1 MGFSCLA
8 DARSATV
15 MPRFT
20 FPPTTD
26 ICIDRKLGAPMA
38 PTTTSPGV
46 QSPARLNLLIEPWIP
61 IRFESGATAEVTIT
75 EAFHRAHEIKE
86 IVAELPTTSF
96 AILRLLLAILHRAHN
111 DRVSVED
118 WRGWRQNGLPL
129 DVIDAYL
136 DPFHDRFDLFGA
148 RPFFQVAD
156 LTTAKGERKDVSPL
170 IADLPSNN
178 RLFTNRAAE
187 GAASLSFA
195 EAARWLIHAQ
205 AFDVSGI
212 KSGAIGDDRVKGGK
226 GYPIGTGWAGNLGG
240 VYAQGRTLQET
251 LLLNLTGQD
260 STDDDLD
267 ADLPPWEEAT
277 PDTAAER
284 GGLIPHGPVRMF
296 TWQSRRIRLFTEGDR
311 VTGCLV
317 ANGDRLTPQNM
328 QSWEPLSA
336 WRYSDPQT
344 KKAKQT
350 TYMPREH
357 LAGRALWRGV
367 GALLPGIAPTYPK
380 TDAASAL
387 TPRVVDWI
395 AELDRVGALDVPLIR
410 LRAVGVIYGSQSSVV
425 DEIIDDQ
432 VLLPVTL
439 LRERNRALAAQ
450 AEEAVRLA
458 DDGARAVRRLAENL
472 EKAAGGTGEAT
483 SAQAAEKAYAALD
496 APYRAWLATLTDE
509 TDPLDAIAG
518 WKLRARYTLR
528 SLGDEL
534 LASAGPAAWKGREVS
549 HLGQVE
555 LITTARAE
563 GWFLRALDK
572 TFGKPVRKDAA
583 A

>member
-1 MGFSCLA
+1 MRCLP
-8 DARSATV
+8 TV
-15 MPRFT
+15 QLIKYVDEQIHLCT
-20 FPPTTD
+20 Y
-26 ICIDRKLGAPMA
+26 DRHEQQPGGTMA
-38 PTTTSPGV
+38 PTTTPPGV
-46 QSPARLNLLIEPWIP
+46 QPPARLNLLREPWIP
-61 IRFESGATAEVTIT
+61 IRFESGAAGDVSIT

-111 DRVSVED
+111 DRVTIED
-118 WRGWRQNGLPL
+118 WRGWQQNGLPL
-129 DVIDAYL
+129 DAVDAYL
-136 DPFHDRFDLFGA
+136 DHFQDRFDLFGE

-156 LTTAKGERKDVSPL
+156 LATAKGERKDVAPL

-178 RLFTNRAAE
+178 RLFSNRAGE
-187 GAASLSFA
+187 GATSLSFA

-240 VYAQGRTLQET
+240 IYAQGRTLQET

-260 STDDDLD
+260 SADDDLD
-267 ADLPPWEEAT
+267 ADLPPWEDST

-284 GGLIPHGPVRMF
+284 RGLIPRGPVRLF

-328 QSWEPLSA
+328 QTWEPLSA
-336 WRYSDPQT
+336 WRYSDPQS

-367 GALLPGIAPTYPK
+367 EALVPGISPTYPK
-380 TDAASAL
+380 TDAPAAL
-387 TPRVVDWI
+387 PPRVIEWI
-395 AELDRVGALDVPLIR
+395 GELDRAGALGLPLIR
-410 LRAVGVIYGSQSSVV
+410 FSAVGVIYGSQSSVV

-432 VLLPVTL
+432 VLLPVAL
-439 LRERNRALAAQ
+439 LRERNRELAAQ

-458 DDGARAVRRLAENL
+458 DEGARAVRRLAENL
-472 EKAAGGTGEAT
+472 EKAAGGTGEAS
-483 SAQAAEKAYAALD
+483 SAQATERAYAALD
-496 APYRAWLATLTDE
+496 GPYRAWLTTLADE
-509 TDPLDAIAG
+509 PDPLDAIDG
-518 WKLRARYTLR
+518 WKQRARRVLR

-534 LASAGPAAWKGREVS
+534 LASAGPVAWKGREVS
-549 HLGQVE
+549 YLGQIE

-572 TFGKPVRKDAA
+572 TFGKLARKDAA

>member
-1 MGFSCLA
+1 
-8 DARSATV
+8 
-15 MPRFT
+15 
-20 FPPTTD
+20 
-26 ICIDRKLGAPMA
+26 MA
-38 PTTTSPGV
+38 PTTTPPGR
-46 QSPARLNLLIEPWIP
+46 QPPTRLNLVVEPWIP
-61 IRFESGATAEVTIT
+61 IRFESGTAGEISIAD
-75 EAFHRAHEIKE
+75 AFHRAHEIKE
-86 IVAELPTTSF
+86 IFAELPTTSF

-111 DRVSVED
+111 DRVSIED

-136 DPFHDRFDLFGA
+136 DQFHDRFELFGE
-148 RPFFQVAD
+148 RPFFQVSD
-156 LTTAKGERKDVSPL
+156 LATAKGERKDVSPL

-187 GAASLSFA
+187 GAASLSLA

-212 KSGAIGDDRVKGGK
+212 KSGAIGDDRVKGGR

-240 VYAQGRTLQET
+240 IYAQGRTLQET

-267 ADLPPWEEAT
+267 ADLPPWEDAA

-284 GGLIPHGPVRMF
+284 RGLVPRGPVRLF
-296 TWQSRRIRLFTEGDR
+296 TWQSRRIRLFAEGDR

-328 QSWEPLSA
+328 HTWEPLTA

-357 LAGRALWRGV
+357 LAGRAFWRGV
-367 GALLPGIAPTYPK
+367 GALLPGIGTTYPK

-387 TPRVVDWI
+387 PPRVIYWI
-395 AELDRVGALDVPLIR
+395 GELDRAGVLDVPLIR

-432 VLLPVTL
+432 VLLPVAL
-439 LRERNRALAAQ
+439 LRERNRALAVQ

-458 DDGARAVRRLAENL
+458 DEGARAVRRLAENL
-472 EKAAGGTGEAT
+472 EKAAGGTGEA
-483 SAQAAEKAYAALD
+483 SSGQAAERAYAALD
-496 APYRAWLATLTDE
+496 APYRAWLATLSKE
-509 TDPLDAIAG
+509 SDPLDAITD
-518 WKLRARYTLR
+518 WKHRARQVLR

-534 LASAGPAAWKGREVS
+534 VAAAGPAAWKGRDVP

-555 LITTARAE
+555 LVTTARAE
-563 GWFLRALDK
+563 GWFFRALDK
-572 TFGKPVRKDAA
+572 TFGKPARKDAA